1 VNSREATVSA
11 SNLNAYCHILR
22 NTQHAF
28 FPMLATDLLSI
39 TLEPSAAAAVVEIR
53 RKKKTS
59 QVLTAVKNEG

>member
-1 VNSREATVSA
+1 
-11 SNLNAYCHILR
+11 
-22 NTQHAF
+22 
-28 FPMLATDLLSI
+28 MLATDLLSI